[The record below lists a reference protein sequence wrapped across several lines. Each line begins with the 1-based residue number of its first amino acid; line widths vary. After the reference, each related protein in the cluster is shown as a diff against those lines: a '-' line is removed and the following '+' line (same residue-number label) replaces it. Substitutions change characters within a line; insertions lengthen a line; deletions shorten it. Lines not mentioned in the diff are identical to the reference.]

1 MAYVNGSD
9 LLVMVG
15 AKAVGHCTTHTAT
28 FNTETKETAVKPLAS
43 VSSASTALFKEK
55 RVSGLSV
62 QVKADGIVFASE
74 TEGGFKDL
82 LGSWKAGASVALK
95 LFKRGSDST
104 PYCSGNF
111 VISTLEN
118 TAPAGEDATYSATFD
133 NDGEVAVDETKFEGD
148 SVSQG

>member
-15 AKAVGHCTTHTAT
+15 TKAVGHCTTHTAT
-28 FNTETKETAVKPLAS
+28 FSTETKETAFKPLAS
-43 VSSASTALFKEK
+43 VAAGSSSLFKGK

-62 QVKADGIVFASE
+62 QVKADGLVFSGE
-74 TEGGFKDL
+74 TEAGFKDIL
-82 LGSWKAGASVALK
+82 AAWKTGAAITLK
-95 LFKRGSDST
+95 LFKRGGDAT

-111 VISTLEN
+111 IISSLEN

-133 NDGEVAVDETKFEGD
+133 NDGAVTIDETKYA
-148 SVSQG
+148 V